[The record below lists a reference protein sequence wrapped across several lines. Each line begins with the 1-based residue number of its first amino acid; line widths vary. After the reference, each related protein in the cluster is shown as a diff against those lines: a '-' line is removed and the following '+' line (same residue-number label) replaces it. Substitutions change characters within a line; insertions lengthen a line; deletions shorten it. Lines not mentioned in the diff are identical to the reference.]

1 MRCSPLVGAAAVLF
15 LTGCAGPIETR
26 VTSIGE
32 PSIAA
37 ARYLVTGDE
46 PVLQGELLLARNL
59 VTDALL
65 KREIAASPLGE
76 LNLEVTISSRLAS
89 LGLKQAESTVS
100 QAKSIKLLQNCI
112 DREYRLGI
120 TLTRIADGKQ
130 LYRGTAAQ
138 YHCHATLADTVP
150 KLVDAAIADLGAPK
164 GSYTIKNKGQE

>member
-1 MRCSPLVGAAAVLF
+1 MRCWPLVGAAAVLF

-26 VTSIGE
+26 VTSMGE

-46 PVLQGELLLARNL
+46 PVPQGELLLARNL

-76 LNLEVTISSRLAS
+76 LHLEVTVSSRLAS
-89 LGLKQAESTVS
+89 LGLKQSGGALS
-100 QAKSIKLLQNCI
+100 QAKPMKPLQNCV
-112 DREYRLGI
+112 DQEYRLGI

-138 YHCHATLADTVP
+138 YHCHMPLSEAVP

-164 GSYTIKNKGQE
+164 GSYSIKNNGED